1 MAINKRKKLSTKE
14 IKAIIAQNY
23 KKAAYL
29 FNDKKKV
36 DKLLSVLED
45 YIEKNTTIIDSY
57 DDIKMLITIIRD
69 VSNDKFNGISPECI
83 VSILSVLMHLEEQI
97 SISLESLDEDLKDIL
112 SYLQKNFKDD
122 YKDYV

>member
-97 SISLESLDEDLKDIL
+97 SISLESLDEDRKDIL

>member
-57 DDIKMLITIIRD
+57 DDIKMLITIR
-69 VSNDKFNGISPECI
+69 
-83 VSILSVLMHLEEQI
+83 
-97 SISLESLDEDLKDIL
+97 
-112 SYLQKNFKDD
+112 
-122 YKDYV
+122 